1 MEAVHGKP
9 DRFCQVLL
17 SCHHPIAASRLNSD
31 PQGAEASQGTEN
43 MGVIRQLSLVK
54 GDDRF
59 VFRYQTGQEAEVIDA
74 FASLA
79 NNPASEFDW
88 FDAAVLSY
96 QMGRRLETEL
106 DQIAV

>member
-1 MEAVHGKP
+1 
-9 DRFCQVLL
+9 
-17 SCHHPIAASRLNSD
+17 
-31 PQGAEASQGTEN
+31 

-54 GDDRF
+54 GEERF
-59 VFRYQTGQEAEVIDA
+59 VFRYQAGKEPDVIDA

-79 NNPASEFDW
+79 SNQSSSFDW

-106 DQIAV
+106 DQIAS